1 MDFFMLER
9 MMELRSL
16 KILCFITSIFSY
28 LYSQNDKHDVDQS
41 VYFSMDSSAV
51 HNVKQ
56 KPEQGVYVSSATNS
70 LYHDL
75 SDQEY
80 QNLFMQAVRSEM
92 VCRQIFHMS
101 LAQKEQMKRLSYD
114 DFVTDLLARNDLS
127 DQAIVA
133 LWNEYKKKRV
143 WNWNNEKQD
152 NEIKIKESLKKRE
165 LKREQKVLQEK
176 NYQLKLHQHKQRHDS
191 IVLHDMN
198 DLSPFQKD
206 RKEALLKTKANGYAT
221 YEQNYHVD
229 AQTTAL
235 FAIHGIDHQRYH
247 NLSGTVFQH
256 QLFQEAAAC
265 YKKATKIMFDHAV
278 KNSLIVPYVLQ
289 LAQASFESTKV
300 EIFDL
305 SMQLNDLAEL
315 LAETSLSVFK
325 ALVESTCNL
334 IDMVWNY
341 KQTAKQISQLLV
353 SVLQTLGGA
362 LNAYDYQSSLHV
374 QHIQA
379 VEQAF
384 GADICA
390 FNQLCDLSK
399 KEFAYWYQISSGQEK
414 VQALSRCVA
423 DLMLQPKLI
432 GMAGKACAG
441 ILSKALNLRSLEAI
455 TALSEELNFAECLA
469 QGVEQQL
476 ATTVGEVIPEI
487 EQSLTSLME
496 AERSIVVGSG
506 VLDCVETEQ
515 IFIEK
520 IQRLQKTNALYKN
533 TQLQKEVIRYF
544 DEYFYQKELLEFC
557 KNVEKTH
564 NVMKVQYLGH
574 EVEMLCNPRHM
585 MTYQLGF
592 RNITSLQQAEGM
604 LCGGHVGLY
613 AEDLARKGLIKIV
626 SAEELLG
633 GCKALEIEHVF
644 GTKIAQKTVWPLN
657 WSAEQIMEAIKKAFS
672 NKIETIKLKNERLKI
687 IGRCNDF
694 TIEMIIAPVSDR
706 VIQLKTAY
714 PYCKKFAGS

>member
-1 MDFFMLER
+1 
-9 MMELRSL
+9 MELRSL
-16 KILCFITSIFSY
+16 KILCFTTSIFSY

-80 QNLFMQAVRSEM
+80 QNLVMHAVRSEM

-143 WNWNNEKQD
+143 WNRNNEKQD

-235 FAIHGIDHQRYH
+235 LAIHGIDHQH
-247 NLSGTVFQH
+247 CQSLSGTVFQH

-265 YKKATKIMFDHAV
+265 YKKAAKIMFDHAV
-278 KNSLIVPYVLQ
+278 KNSLIAPYVLQ
-289 LAQASFESTKV
+289 LAQTSFESTKV

-325 ALVESTCNL
+325 AVVESTCNL

-441 ILSKALNLRSLEAI
+441 ILSKALNLKSLEAI

-476 ATTVGEVIPEI
+476 ATTVGEVMPEI

-496 AERSIVVGSG
+496 TEVSILKHGINFTGITEISALIEEFHKIKGVVPSSDRLLIRQVDNALRRISKKIDRTSIENLTKLYAQKKIEETTVYAALDHFCNAELGLIRCKDTGDMILNISG
-506 VLDCVETEQ
+506 GHLYGACEA
-515 IFIEK
+515 IERAGFVK
-520 IQRLQKTNALYKN
+520 IQ
-533 TQLQKEVIRYF
+533 
-544 DEYFYQKELLEFC
+544 
-557 KNVEKTH
+557 
-564 NVMKVQYLGH
+564 
-574 EVEMLCNPRHM
+574 
-585 MTYQLGF
+585 
-592 RNITSLQQAEGM
+592 
-604 LCGGHVGLY
+604 
-613 AEDLARKGLIKIV
+613 KIV
-626 SAEELLG
+626 TLPSGALNYFMEDVFTGRILNKTIFPKSWDAKQLCDAAWKLYEGAGEVTLVSKGQYFKKSVMNSVKMEIYCVSKTEGLL
-633 GCKALEIEHVF
+633 VD
-644 GTKIAQKTVWPLN
+644 KILT
-657 WSAEQIMEAIKKAFS
+657 
-672 NKIETIKLKNERLKI
+672 
-687 IGRCNDF
+687 CY
-694 TIEMIIAPVSDR
+694 PV
-706 VIQLKTAY
+706 
-714 PYCKKFAGS
+714 